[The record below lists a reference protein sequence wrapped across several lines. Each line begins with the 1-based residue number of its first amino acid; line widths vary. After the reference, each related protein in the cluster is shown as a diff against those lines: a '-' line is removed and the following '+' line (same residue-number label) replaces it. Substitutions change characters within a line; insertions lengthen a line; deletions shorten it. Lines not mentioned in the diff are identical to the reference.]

1 MTSPARQH
9 VQPIG
14 TTDLSAGFLTR
25 ELKEGVFLLTNGN
38 YQTIFFTTGEGI
50 VLLDAPSPLMSYI
63 QTAISDVTDERLRTL
78 VYSHG
83 HTDHIGGAA
92 AVVGSQPDT
101 AIEIIAE
108 AGTTEFLVA
117 KDDPARPLPTF
128 TYEKTFDEYIGAR
141 HVRLFRDNFHSADG
155 DTVLYLPDEKILV
168 AIDLMAPGWV
178 PLLDFDITENV
189 FSYMRAFDRFL
200 AFDFDYFLSGH
211 TADAAVRS
219 DVELTRDYVM
229 DIYRTVKRLHDSINE
244 KELLSEHRDSEQEGI
259 KRIIDT
265 VTRQAADEIIDRW
278 KDRTMRGTELWTESH
293 ARAMVLYVRWSD

>member
-1 MTSPARQH
+1 MTTPQRQY
-9 VQPIG
+9 VQPVG

-25 ELKEGVFLLTNGN
+25 ELTPGVFLFTNGN
-38 YQTIFFTTGEGI
+38 YHTVFFTTGTGV
-50 VLLDAPSPLMSYI
+50 VLLDAPWPLTPYLD
-63 QTAISDVTDERLRTL
+63 TAISDVTDEKLRSI

-92 AVVGSQPDT
+92 AVVEAHPDT
-101 AIEIIAE
+101 EIEIIA
-108 AGTTEFLVA
+108 ATGTAEFLTA
-117 KDDPARPLPTF
+117 KNDPARPLPTF
-128 TYEKTFDEYIGAR
+128 TYEQEYEWQVGNRRVTLI
-141 HVRLFRDNFHSADG
+141 RDNFHSADG
-155 DTVLYLPDEKILV
+155 DTVLYLPEEKILI

-189 FSYMRAFDRFL
+189 FSYMGAFDRFL
-200 AFDFDYFLSGH
+200 AYDFDYFLSGH
-211 TADAAVRS
+211 TANPARRS

-229 DIYRTVKRLHDSINE
+229 DIYETVKRLHDGINE

-265 VTRQAADEIIDRW
+265 VTAQARDEILERW
-278 KDRTMRGTELWTESH
+278 QGGTMKGTELWTESH